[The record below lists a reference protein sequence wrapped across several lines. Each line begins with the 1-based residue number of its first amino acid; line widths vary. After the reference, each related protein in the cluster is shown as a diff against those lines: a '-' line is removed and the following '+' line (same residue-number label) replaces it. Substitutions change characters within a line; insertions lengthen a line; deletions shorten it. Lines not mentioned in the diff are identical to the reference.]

1 MRRYSAMKESLG
13 YSWKLSL
20 DTDLEPQRDKWAM
33 SNATVLIKD
42 LGRVSISMFLFCTLS
57 A

>member
-1 MRRYSAMKESLG
+1 MKESLG